1 MAFFFLFPIVIL
13 SVFGHAA
20 NAQQPLI
27 YDTDHGPFI
36 DDIFALGLLLNSQD
50 IVDMQV
56 VMATSEDPALS
67 ALCIAAQM
75 ELSGISLADT
85 DTVVAMGET
94 LPPYE
99 DRGSV
104 CGIPGI
110 LGFGIEP
117 ICRGF
122 FNDTDPMIVEDG
134 VDYVA
139 RLLIDSDR
147 DDWWYLVV
155 GGQTSLKRL
164 IEQYPDAAAKID
176 TLVVMAGNWCA
187 DFEPYPG
194 VMAPTDETVRCD
206 AVYWHVYCISVS
218 F

>member
-1 MAFFFLFPIVIL
+1 MKLFL
-13 SVFGHAA
+13 AA
-20 NAQQPLI
+20 ATTFALLDSTFAAPQPLI

-36 DDIFALGLLLNSQD
+36 DDIFALGLLLNSD
-50 IVDMQV
+50 DKVDMQV

-67 ALCIAAQM
+67 ALCIAAQI
-75 ELSGISLADT
+75 ELSGFSLEDSS
-85 DTVVAMGET
+85 TVTVAQGET

-99 DRGSV
+99 ERGSV

-122 FNDTDPMIVEDG
+122 FNETDPVADGLIEENGVE
-134 VDYVA
+134 YVA
-139 RLLIDSDR
+139 QLLMDSDR

-164 IEQYPDAAAKID
+164 IEEFPEAAAKIE

-187 DFEPYPG
+187 DFEPYPD
-194 VMAPTDETVRCD
+194 VMAPTDETV
-206 AVYWHVYCISVS
+206 S
-218 F
+218 